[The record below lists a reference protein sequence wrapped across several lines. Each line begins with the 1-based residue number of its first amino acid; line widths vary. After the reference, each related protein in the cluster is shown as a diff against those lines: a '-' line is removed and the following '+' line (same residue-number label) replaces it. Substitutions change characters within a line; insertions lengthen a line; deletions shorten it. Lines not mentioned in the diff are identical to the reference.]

1 MQREIYE
8 LMIRLG
14 NIKHVVVVAV
24 SGRICNCDFI
34 RAVFRLAGPAVTHQ
48 WTWRIAKPGK
58 NTRPAGASYFQ
69 IDRSSG
75 ASQPSQATAAAAG
88 QQHSSDESFKPS
100 PRLD

>member
-1 MQREIYE
+1 VQREIYE

-14 NIKHVVVVAV
+14 NIKHVV
-24 SGRICNCDFI
+24 
-34 RAVFRLAGPAVTHQ
+34 VFRLAGPAVTHQ